1 VKSDLLL
8 HKLLEAAGG
17 PAERGYVLALD
28 GEGLEDVPDRI
39 DTSRASYTVYRPQTE
54 LEVRRILWKTQGA
67 PFIALLK
74 DDLARRL
81 PPDLVRRAQ
90 GCRVH
95 ALDANSILG
104 VALGVPVLGTE
115 DRAVLQL
122 ALDNIDGLTGA
133 IRKRTLPTM
142 IDRQLLDELLVDV
155 CTDTRVRADKPGA
168 LLAQWIEQPPTW
180 PLPVRDLVCRT
191 LPRLHAHEGKVLA
204 WGLQGGKTDRLQG
217 IVVRGTLLEL
227 VDEPPEDL
235 WGELNDARIGMS
247 LELTDDILALTVVS
261 LTREALEEL
270 SERTSGELLAKA
282 EGLGR
287 RLLPKSTLARS
298 TILPLGLENRCAEI
312 AKQASR
318 GEPVPASAF
327 EAIRAHRSAKL
338 KASEIELLEEMARL
352 SRYLGTDDPEAKT
365 TADHVQGYLR
375 KGAFAD
381 LAALRLKRLLASTD
395 VHHDPAAK
403 VLKAWRER
411 RDQENQA
418 FASLL
423 RSGYA
428 QALHSEGVTPL
439 HRVWKDVA
447 LKGQAQDSPASVF
460 LVVLDGCSYP
470 VFIEL
475 LWSLSQRADSPV
487 GLALDDSGV
496 ASGMPALAPLPT
508 ITSHARGALFLG
520 AIPHDPWLAE
530 SRWKGEAEVV
540 TDPARFRNNEILG
553 SRTRRLFLKGDLSD
567 GGQELRRTLADKSV
581 EIVAAVFNAVD
592 DQIASSNTGAVIR
605 VRPDDVIGLVPSIK
619 AALTA
624 ERKVLVTADHGHT
637 PFLTK
642 ELRVAKGATPRYV
655 VLGPNDAPPE
665 GFCEIDVGDLGGE
678 PGRKAFAYKIGVYQ
692 GLPQVGF
699 HGGCGLEEMVV
710 PLAWLVPKGVH
721 ANEPSW
727 WFGAVSEAKPAEHPK
742 QAKRPSKRP
751 AKPAKPDTPKP
762 PQVRIQTD
770 LFDAR
775 MTVEARASL
784 IERIGL
790 PEKALT
796 ALDIVER
803 AALVVLQENGTAAT
817 GDLATA
823 LGRPVQR
830 VDGMM
835 TQLHRK
841 LHRAKS
847 VRFQRE
853 QLPSGEVQ
861 YLYVGPTGGPTS

>member
-1 VKSDLLL
+1 
-8 HKLLEAAGG
+8 
-17 PAERGYVLALD
+17 
-28 GEGLEDVPDRI
+28 
-39 DTSRASYTVYRPQTE
+39 
-54 LEVRRILWKTQGA
+54 
-67 PFIALLK
+67 
-74 DDLARRL
+74 
-81 PPDLVRRAQ
+81 VRRAQ

-95 ALDANSILG
+95 ALDANNILG

-133 IRKRTLPTM
+133 IRKRTLPTV

-155 CTDTRVRADKPGA
+155 CTDTRLRADKPGA

-180 PLPVRDLVCRT
+180 PASVRDLVCRT
-191 LPRLHAHEGKVLA
+191 LPRLHAHEGSVLA
-204 WGLQGGKTDRLQG
+204 WGLNGVKTDRLRA
-217 IVVRGTLLEL
+217 IVVRGSLLEL

-235 WGELNDARIGMS
+235 WGELNDARIGMD
-247 LELTDDILALTVVS
+247 LGLTDDVLAVTVVS
-261 LTREALEEL
+261 LAREALGEL
-270 SERTSGELLAKA
+270 PERTSGELLAKA
-282 EGLGR
+282 ETVGR
-287 RLLPKSTLARS
+287 RLLPKSALARS
-298 TILPLGLENRCAEI
+298 AILPLGLENRCADI
-312 AKQASR
+312 AKQAAR

-327 EAIRAHRSAKL
+327 DEVRAHRSAKL
-338 KASEIELLEEMARL
+338 KATEIDLLEEMARL
-352 SRYLGTDDPEAKT
+352 SRYLGAEPLEPKAA
-365 TADHVQGYLR
+365 ADHVQGYLR
-375 KGAFAD
+375 NGAFAD
-381 LAALRLKRLLASTD
+381 LAALRLQRLLASTD
-395 VHHDPAAK
+395 VHHDQAGT

-411 RDQENQA
+411 RDQENHA

-423 RSGYA
+423 RSGYV

-439 HRVWKDVA
+439 HRVWNDVA

-460 LVVLDGCSYP
+460 VVVLDGCSYP

-475 LWSLSQRADSPV
+475 LWSLSQRPDSPV
-487 GLALDDSGV
+487 GLALDDSGM

-530 SRWKGEAEVV
+530 SRWKGEVEVV
-540 TDPARFRNNEILG
+540 TDPARFRNNEVLG
-553 SRTRRLFLKGDLSD
+553 NRTRRLFLKGNLGD
-567 GGQELRRTLADKSV
+567 GGLELRNALADKSV

-605 VRPDDVIGLVPSIK
+605 VRPDDVIGLVPSIRVAL
-619 AALTA
+619 AAG
-624 ERKVLVTADHGHT
+624 RKVLVTADHGHT

-642 ELRVAKGATPRYV
+642 ELRVAKGATPRYAE
-655 VLGPNDAPPE
+655 LGPSEVPPE
-665 GFCEIDVGDLGGE
+665 GFCEIDVGGLGGE
-678 PGRKAFAYKIGVYQ
+678 PGRKAFAYKVGVYQ

-710 PLAWLVPKGVH
+710 PMAWLVPNGVH
-721 ANEPSW
+721 ANEPAW
-727 WFGAVSEAKPAEHPK
+727 WFGGVSDGKPVEPPK

-751 AKPAKPDTPKP
+751 AKAATPKP
-762 PQVRIQTD
+762 PPVQAD

-775 MTVEARASL
+775 MTVEVRASMV
-784 IERIGL
+784 ERIGL
-790 PEKALT
+790 PEKALA
-796 ALDIVER
+796 ALDVVER

-830 VDGMM
+830 IDGMM

-861 YLYVGPTGGPTS
+861 YLYVGPAGGPTS